1 MLKRIFLPA
10 LLLLGVVASIFF
22 WRRQQI
28 SAETTPPSNLIAA
41 LSDPQVEGFALATEP
56 NNIEFPRDLGAH
68 NDYQTEWWYYTGNLA
83 TAEGREFGF
92 QFTIFRRALEPA
104 SEAQEIV
111 DSEASEWRTE
121 QVYLVHFTVSDIAE
135 EQFYHS
141 ERYAR
146 GGAGLAGAQA
156 QPYRVFVED
165 WFVEEVEDGDVVL
178 SAENANYALNLNLTQ
193 TLPPILHGEGGLSA
207 KSLEAG
213 NASYYYSF
221 VQQIAE
227 GTVRIGDETFNVTGK
242 AWKDHEYSTS
252 VLTEGALGW
261 DWFSLQFD
269 DGSALMLFQ
278 IRREGGE
285 IEPASSGTFVYPS
298 GESVDIDREDWG
310 LTVDNRWESGDTGAS
325 YPVAWSLDIPKIGLA
340 VTGEAKMENQELVL
354 TAGSYWEGAVEF
366 TGTREGNAISAEG
379 YIEMTGYAEQDAAT
393 AISAE

>member
-1 MLKRIFLPA
+1 MSKRILPVIA
-10 LLLLGVVASIFF
+10 IVVIVVLAVFS
-22 WRRQQI
+22 WQRDRS
-28 SAETTPPSNLIAA
+28 SAEASQPSSLIAA

-83 TAEGREFGF
+83 TEEGREFGF

-104 SEAQEIV
+104 DNEQSDIEQS
-111 DSEASEWRTE
+111 DWRTK
-121 QVYLVHFTVSDIAE
+121 QIYLVHFTVSDIAE

-156 QPYRVFVED
+156 EPYRVFVED
-165 WFVEEVEDGDVVL
+165 WFVEEVDDGDVML
-178 SAENANYALNLNLTQ
+178 SAETPQYALNLNLTQ
-193 TLPPILHGEGGLSA
+193 TLPPILHGKGGLSA

-227 GTVRIGDETFNVTGK
+227 GTVRIDDETFNVTGK

-278 IRREGGE
+278 IRKVGGE
-285 IEPASSGTFVYPS
+285 IEPASSGTFVYPN
-298 GESVDIDREDWG
+298 GETEAINREDWQ
-310 LTVDNRWESGDTGAS
+310 LSVDSRWESRETSAS
-325 YPVAWSLDIPKIGLA
+325 YPTAWTLNIPKLGLEL
-340 VTGEAKMENQELVL
+340 TGAAKMENQELVL
-354 TAGSYWEGAVEF
+354 TAGSYWEGAVDF
-366 TGTREGNAISAEG
+366 TGMREGKNVSTEG
-379 YIEMTGYAEQDAAT
+379 YVEMTGYAE
-393 AISAE
+393 SAE